1 MESMNPHL
9 LSRCLVIGACLLALG
24 CGGASKAGRKPVYS
38 VSGKITMSGGP
49 LPGASVSFAPLDG
62 QPVAV
67 GRTNDQ
73 GEYTLTTYD
82 AGDGAAAG
90 RYAVVVSKP
99 TAVAAASGEDEHS
112 VDPYAEVAGSHSAQ
126 ARTDAGGGVPDLYTS
141 STSTPL
147 KAEVTSGGEN
157 RFDFEL

>member
-1 MESMNPHL
+1 MNPQF
-9 LSRCLVIGACLLALG
+9 LSRRLILGACVLALG
-24 CGGASKAGRKPVYS
+24 CGGASTEGRKPVFP
-38 VSGKITMSGGP
+38 VSGTVTMSGGP

-73 GEYTLTTYD
+73 GEYTLTTYEG
-82 AGDGAAAG
+82 GDGAAAG

-99 TAVAAASGEDEHS
+99 TATAAASGDGGHS
-112 VDPYAEVAGSHSAQ
+112 DDPYAQVAAAHSAR
-126 ARTDAGGGVPDLYTS
+126 AGAETGGGVPEQYTN

-147 KAEVTSGGEN
+147 NAEVTADGEN
-157 RFDFEL
+157 RFEFEL